1 MQAREPGLL
10 SLKRLRLMNNLNEA
24 SQTQCVFARPWDS
37 RITFEHLAEAKSN
50 SVITPYPS
58 TNNGE

>member
-1 MQAREPGLL
+1 MQACEPGLL
-10 SLKRLRLMNNLNEA
+10 SLKRRRLMNNLNEA
-24 SQTQCVFARPWDS
+24 SLTQCVFARPWNS
-37 RITFEHLAEAKSN
+37 RITSERQAEAKSN